1 MGAKA
6 KKILLIAAVAGAVI
20 WASNKFAPVAKL
32 VGKA

>member
-1 MGAKA
+1 MQNV
-6 KKILLIAAVAGAVI
+6 KKYAIVALVALAAI